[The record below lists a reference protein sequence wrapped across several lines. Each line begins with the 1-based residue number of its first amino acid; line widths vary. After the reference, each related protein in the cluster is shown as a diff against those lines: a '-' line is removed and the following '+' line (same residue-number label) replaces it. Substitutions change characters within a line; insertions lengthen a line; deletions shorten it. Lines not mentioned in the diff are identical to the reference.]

1 MNGETN
7 MNTIVSI
14 RDLVN
19 TQPFDV
25 DSEYR
30 SIDEILDKT
39 INVLDTKFFD
49 NDKGEGVFILC
60 ENDDD
65 EIFHLCT
72 HSVSLVG
79 TMKNPKVR
87 EALDTGDIVAT
98 MIVKRKSSK
107 SDRMVY
113 AFA

>member
-25 DSEYR
+25 ESEYK

-49 NDKGEGVFILC
+49 NDKGEGAYVLC
-60 ENDDD
+60 DDGHD
-65 EIFHLCT
+65 IFHICT
-72 HSVSLVG
+72 HSVGLVG
-79 TMKNPKVR
+79 VLQNDKVQ
-87 EALDTGDIVAT
+87 EMLKQGQPLQA
-98 MIVKRKSSK
+98 MIVKRKSTK

>member
-1 MNGETN
+1 

-30 SIDEILDKT
+30 SIDEILDAE
-39 INVLDTKFFD
+39 INVLETKFFE
-49 NDKGEGVFILC
+49 NDKGEGAFILC
-60 ENDDD
+60 DDGHD
-65 EIFHLCT
+65 IFHLCT
-72 HSVSLVG
+72 HSVGLIGVL
-79 TMKNPKVR
+79 KNEKVQEMIGQGQPLQAR
-87 EALDTGDIVAT
+87 
-98 MIVKRKSSK
+98 IVKRKSTK

-113 AFA
+113 SFA

>member
-1 MNGETN
+1 MEKQN

-30 SIDEILDKT
+30 SIDDILDAE
-39 INVLDTKFFD
+39 INVLETKFFE
-49 NDKGEGVFILC
+49 NDKGEGAYVLC
-60 ENDDD
+60 DDGKD
-65 EIFHLCT
+65 IFHICT
-72 HSVSLVG
+72 HSVGLVG
-79 TMKNPKVR
+79 VLKNEKVQ
-87 EALDTGDIVAT
+87 EMLAQDQPLKAC
-98 MIVKRKSSK
+98 IVKRKSTK

-113 AFA
+113 SFA